1 MSTELE
7 QKYKEFLKESSAPSK
22 IPFIETS
29 KDLTNVIPLT
39 YETTS
44 IKDTILSKNPTMN
57 ALRRISVRMNNKTK
71 EKLIQIYQRGVNISD
86 VGRMRGNMEYIE
98 DAWDVQIQSPA
109 IKYAYINKNDE
120 LAYSDA
126 KQFKLRDK
134 YIKIKVRYD
143 GTQYAIVNGIKT
155 YYRISYA

>member
-1 MSTELE
+1 
-7 QKYKEFLKESSAPSK
+7 
-22 IPFIETS
+22 
-29 KDLTNVIPLT
+29 
-39 YETTS
+39 
-44 IKDTILSKNPTMN
+44 MN

-134 YIKIKVRYD
+134 YIKIRVRYD

-155 YYRISYA
+155 YYRTSYA